1 LRPQYERFIK
11 GNSAEAVLAQSYHSK
26 VHAKRSRHE
35 SSGIAMLAHALHNH
49 EKGQA
54 SQSAFFESS
63 AASLGQHAGS
73 SGAPVAATASADAH
87 QPDHLSVSN
96 GNGRAYRGDASRS
109 VGTLD
114 VSLSSEDGGG
124 KSNDGV
130 IATVD
135 LLMTAVEGSTGSS
148 SSTAT
153 NLPVMA
159 QSKAQT
165 VTTSGADAEL
175 AVYHRI
181 IEAILENEDELASLQ
196 AKEVCATD

>member
-1 LRPQYERFIK
+1 
-11 GNSAEAVLAQSYHSK
+11 
-26 VHAKRSRHE
+26 
-35 SSGIAMLAHALHNH
+35 
-49 EKGQA
+49 
-54 SQSAFFESS
+54 
-63 AASLGQHAGS
+63 
-73 SGAPVAATASADAH
+73 
-87 QPDHLSVSN
+87 
-96 GNGRAYRGDASRS
+96 
-109 VGTLD
+109 LD

-130 IATVD
+130 IATDD